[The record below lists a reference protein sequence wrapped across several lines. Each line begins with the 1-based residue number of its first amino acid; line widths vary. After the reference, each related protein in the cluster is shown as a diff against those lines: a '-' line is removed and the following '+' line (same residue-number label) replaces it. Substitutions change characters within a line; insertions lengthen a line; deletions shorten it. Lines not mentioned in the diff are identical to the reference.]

1 MTGVLAAAK
10 VIDTPSEEE
19 LEDYVVEI
27 EILACCDHPNITKLL
42 DALYWNGRL
51 WVSYGGCWS
60 PCVVSPRP
68 PPNQGPTGILGL
80 GDSVWRG
87 HVWRPGWETSPCRSW
102 WSFVLEGPW
111 MQLFWVNKCGV
122 FFLAGVQLSEGLGWD
137 CQISWRGRAS
147 WACAASPGWRMG
159 WGASSSRYP
168 RVCGGCWA
176 RGITSGGVHLR

>member
-68 PPNQGPTGILGL
+68 PPPTRVPPASWGWGTWSGGDMFGDQGGKHLPA
-80 GDSVWRG
+80 D
-87 HVWRPGWETSPCRSW
+87 PGG
-102 WSFVLEGPW
+102 VL
-111 MQLFWVNKCGV
+111 
-122 FFLAGVQLSEGLGWD
+122 
-137 CQISWRGRAS
+137 SWRGR
-147 WACAASPGWRMG
+147 
-159 WGASSSRYP
+159 
-168 RVCGGCWA
+168 GCSYF
-176 RGITSGGVHLR
+176 G

>member
-68 PPNQGPTGILGL
+68 PPQRGSHRHLGAGGLGLEGTCLETRVGNISLQILVEFCPGGAVDAAILG
-80 GDSVWRG
+80 
-87 HVWRPGWETSPCRSW
+87 
-102 WSFVLEGPW
+102 
-111 MQLFWVNKCGV
+111 K
-122 FFLAGVQLSEGLGWD
+122 
-137 CQISWRGRAS
+137 
-147 WACAASPGWRMG
+147 
-159 WGASSSRYP
+159 
-168 RVCGGCWA
+168 
-176 RGITSGGVHLR
+176 